1 MFDFNLN
8 GKFWETVSKGTSGAV
23 APWRIRREGK
33 ANSEAKR
40 DEMLM
45 IAQTENDIEDIKA
58 GKKKY
63 TDDHKLIVVTS
74 EDSELSI
81 NGDDSRIEPYINFES
96 FEQEAMARKQAQ
108 AVQEHINLTKTV
120 LMAEEALENSTDET
134 NDVEVDQDWFTRW
147 RDNAEKVSNEDL
159 QKLWAKAL
167 AGEVTTPGSYS
178 LRTLDFLKNLSQFEA
193 EQISKLAP
201 YVIDD
206 AVHKLPYLK
215 EKGLEFSYLLEME
228 NLGLISGVNSGG
240 IQRTLPSL
248 ENGRYRTNLTYGG
261 KILLLES
268 DTLNETTYQIYKLTK
283 LGIEILKLGT
293 FPLDYDY
300 FECIGQNVKQN
311 QLKVLIADISSINQN
326 TVSYTN
332 AQEL

>member
-45 IAQTENDIEDIKA
+45 IAQTENDIEDIRS

-81 NGDDSRIEPYINFES
+81 NGDDNRIEPYINFES

-120 LMAEEALENSTDET
+120 LMAEEALENSADET

-178 LRTLDFLKNLSQFEA
+178 LRTLDFLKNLSQLEA
-193 EQISKLAP
+193 EQIANLAP
-201 YVIDD
+201 YVIEG
-206 AVHKLPYLK
+206 AIHKIPYL
-215 EKGLEFSYLLEME
+215 EDKGLVFSYLLEME
-228 NLGLISGVNSGG
+228 NLGILSGVNVGG
-240 IQRTLPSL
+240 LQRTLSSL
-248 ENGRYRTNLTYGG
+248 INNKYQTNITYGG
-261 KILLLES
+261 KVLILES
-268 DTLNETTYQIYKLTK
+268 ETLNETKFPIYKLTK
-283 LGIEILKLGT
+283 LGDEILKLGT
-293 FPLDYDY
+293 FPLDYEY
-300 FECIGQNVKQN
+300 FEGIGQNVKQS
-311 QLKVLIADISSINQN
+311 QLKVTIADITSINQGSISCAN
-326 TVSYTN
+326 PR
-332 AQEL
+332 EL